1 VEVSLL
7 IILKK
12 ENLPMQQ
19 TNRNK
24 PSAGVLKGIKIVI
37 ASGAVAG
44 AMGIWSM
51 LAGKALNNS
60 NVQAQGQDDT
70 GLAEL
75 PTLIP
80 YVAVQASGVN
90 PAVDNTLTGLRNV
103 TGPTTQNT
111 TVQAAPVVQTMVIAA
126 PSGGGGGGGGK
137 KAAARTTSSRKK

>member
-1 VEVSLL
+1 
-7 IILKK
+7 
-12 ENLPMQQ
+12 MQQ

-24 PSAGVLKGIKIVI
+24 PSAGVLNGIKIVI

-80 YVAVQASGVN
+80 YVAVQASGVS
-90 PAVDNTLTGLRNV
+90 PVVDNSLTGLRNV
-103 TGPTTQNT
+103 TGPTQNT
-111 TVQAAPVVQTMVIAA
+111 TVQTAPVVQTMVLAA
-126 PSGGGGGGGGK
+126 PSVSGGGGGGGGV
-137 KAAARTTSSRKK
+137 KAKRPATRTTSSRKK

>member
-1 VEVSLL
+1 
-7 IILKK
+7 
-12 ENLPMQQ
+12 MQQ

-24 PSAGVLKGIKIVI
+24 PSAGVLNGIKIVI

-80 YVAVQASGVN
+80 YVAVQASGVSPVVN
-90 PAVDNTLTGLRNV
+90 NSPTGLRNV
-103 TGPTTQNT
+103 TGPTQNT
-111 TVQAAPVVQTMVIAA
+111 AIQTAPVVQTMVIAA